1 MKNDELHISKETY
14 SGFIKLA
21 GYQIIGGAIGI
32 AIIIWLVNK
41 TADITAASVLLLT
54 LMMLLFSFSFFC
66 GVRLIQ
72 AKAGA
77 LKLSLI
83 NQCLQVF
90 GFAILGYAFN
100 YVAGL
105 YLSVEFDLTEAVN
118 IHVGF
123 GISKFALQLNSD
135 SATTAFS
142 FNIIALLVIF
152 WISKLMKEVKTEMEI
167 DKAATIGTDVIPE
180 NIENC

>member
-1 MKNDELHISKETY
+1 MKNDELDISKETY

-32 AIIIWLVNK
+32 AIIIWLVHKAEVLN
-41 TADITAASVLLLT
+41 AGDILLLT
-54 LMMLLFSFSFFC
+54 LMILLFAYSFFC

-83 NQCLQVF
+83 NQCLQVI
-90 GFAILGYAFN
+90 GFSAMGFAFN

-105 YLSVEFDLTEAVN
+105 YLTTEFDLADTLKVN
-118 IHVGF
+118 FGF
-123 GISKFALQLNSD
+123 GISKFALRINSD
-135 SATTAFS
+135 ADTTAFS
-142 FNIIALLVIF
+142 INIIAVLVIF
-152 WISKLMKEVKTEMEI
+152 WIIKLMQKVNTEIEL
-167 DKAATIGTDVIPE
+167 DKAATIGTDITSE
-180 NIENC
+180 SIDK